1 MAKKKA
7 QDLDSILARADKF
20 WKRGN
25 YPLAEKE
32 YLKALKKGYQG
43 DLSREL
49 AVCREEVAKQTH
61 KELLKKGRTQLRK
74 ENVQSALQLFEQ
86 AQELDPQTWLQ
97 EKIQELRGQVQSGNS
112 LENARE
118 AEARGDFQR
127 AAELY
132 AQACQGPEASADIQL
147 HKAACLVKS
156 GDFEAAV
163 QDFARLEPSSNK
175 DLYNQGFAL
184 IKTGRLYEG
193 LCVWERVQRG
203 GIAERRW
210 QQFQEQME
218 LVAIG
223 LAYELGGSVRDGTY
237 HEDPAV
243 VCRQIDFVL
252 KRLQEEKLKQ
262 DLGTCRR
269 MLIRDLWAG
278 QRYQDIEGLL
288 DLPPSEDID
297 SRQIT
302 VFAKLYFKLA
312 QSAGSHLDELRMFW
326 LTAVYDDRLIAGF
339 ASESQLEQVRVRLI
353 HMAEESIKKSSGHDG
368 TKGHSAEVRWNTD
381 KRLLERLSGLREA
394 PEEGSCVLF
403 TPGLAARFG
412 RSRDMLELI
421 RAHKCSFQDEDEY
434 LRTGGYYSEAGQSQY
449 LLDEESYAR
458 AFRKLPPQVAEN
470 DEFFGY
476 VSVKVH
482 FYYFLQCLETGE
494 GKAERCVENFGYLF
508 DLDSKY
514 EGLLVQYADR
524 AIERASFET
533 LQRYE
538 IGLQKILPQIS
549 SRVVAHRLSLIMSIR
564 AIQSYNRGELVNPAL
579 ASQLKQSLRFDPEN
593 EHALGNLR
601 MTMID
606 MEIVKMDQAAEKGK
620 LKKAGSIAA
629 QSDYPEVRDHFFEK
643 AQEMF
648 EDIHDLKGV
657 DAQWK
662 ESLLRELQVSCS
674 RVDPSHHLLG
684 EIAQSL

>member
-7 QDLDSILARADKF
+7 QDLDSILAGADKF

-49 AVCREEVAKQTH
+49 AVCREEIAKQTH

-132 AQACQGPEASADIQL
+132 AQACQGPEASADIL
-147 HKAACLVKS
+147 LRKASCLVKS

-203 GIAERRW
+203 GIAESRW

-218 LVAIG
+218 LVAIA
-223 LAYELGGSVRDGTY
+223 LAHELGGSVRDGLY
-237 HEDPAV
+237 DDDAAFM
-243 VCRQIDFVL
+243 CRQIDFLL
-252 KRLQEEKLKQ
+252 KRLQEEELKQ
-262 DLGTCRR
+262 DLGMCRR

-288 DLPPSEDID
+288 DLPSEDID
-297 SRQIT
+297 SGQIA

-312 QSAGSHLDELRMFW
+312 QSAGSHLNELRMFW
-326 LTAVYDDRLIAGF
+326 LTAVYDDPLIAGF
-339 ASESQLEQVRVRLI
+339 ASESQLEQVRARLI
-353 HMAEESIKKSSGHDG
+353 HMAEESIKKASGYDG

-381 KRLLERLSGLREA
+381 KGLLERLSGLGKA
-394 PEEGSCVLF
+394 PEDGSCVLF

-421 RAHKCSFQDEDEY
+421 RAHKCSFQNQDEY
-434 LRTGGYYSEAGQSQY
+434 LCIGGYYSEAGQSQY
-449 LLDEESYAR
+449 LLDEESYAH
-458 AFRKLPPQVAEN
+458 AFTILPPVVAEN
-470 DEFFGY
+470 DEFSGY

-482 FYYFLQCLETGE
+482 FYYFLHCLETGE

-514 EGLLVQYADR
+514 ENLLVQYADR

-538 IGLQKILPQIS
+538 SGLQKILPQIS
-549 SRVVAHRLSLIMSIR
+549 FRAVAQRLSLIMSIR
-564 AIQSYNRGELVNPAL
+564 AIRSYNRGELANPAL
-579 ASQLKQSLRFDPEN
+579 ASQLKHALRFDPEN

-601 MTMID
+601 STMID
-606 MEIVKMDQAAEKGK
+606 MDIVKMDQAAEKGK

-643 AQEMF
+643 AQEMI
-648 EDIHDLKGV
+648 EDIHDLKGAH
-657 DAQWK
+657 AQWK
-662 ESLLRELQVSCS
+662 ERLLRELQVSCS
-674 RVDPSHHLLG
+674 RVDPSHPLLV